1 MGFLIIYANLNGISL
16 VKYGKMMIND
26 QPWGL
31 WESSRTFWTV
41 PTRQVVRD
49 THAAKTC
56 QPMMTFW
63 LLQQARP
70 IAQASEG
77 GSLPLI
83 LQCTVAPFGCP
94 RIIIFFT
101 FMILHVYWVSF
112 FFNCDDFSP
121 VFHRFLIRDHTV
133 EHGRCSNGGPF
144 ALPATVI
151 RRMPGRLADQWHGQ
165 VKIVSGWHEIGSRFT
180 NTKTHI

>member
-1 MGFLIIYANLNGISL
+1 MRFVGIIQDFLDGSHTASCAGHPRCKDMSAHDDFLATATGA
-16 VKYGKMMIND
+16 
-26 QPWGL
+26 PH
-31 WESSRTFWTV
+31 RTSIWRRLTAS
-41 PTRQVVRD
+41 D
-49 THAAKTC
+49 S
-56 QPMMTFW
+56 PMHCCP
-63 LLQQARP
+63 LR
-70 IAQASEG
+70 
-77 GSLPLI
+77 LP
-83 LQCTVAPFGCP
+83 QDKS
-94 RIIIFFT
+94 FFI

-112 FFNCDDFSP
+112 IFNCDDFSP
-121 VFHRFLIRDHTV
+121 VIHRFLIRDHTV